1 MSAISD
7 GDHPAVYPAIYYDG
21 VSSRKRQVEL
31 RLDAQLDITE
41 HDIVLATW
49 RYDDI
54 RRVDGSRSLRLTS
67 VAAATQARLEIEDEA
82 VQRLLMA
89 RCTALDQGRGGG
101 QAWRIVAWSLAAAA
115 SIVLMTLYG
124 IPLIADRLAPIVPV
138 SVEQRLGDAVDKQ
151 IRALM
156 GGKHCTGAEGQRAFT
171 KMVDALKAAGG
182 SAIPLEAQVLS
193 SPIPN
198 AVALPGGRIY
208 LFEGLLQRARDPDE
222 IAGVIAHE
230 IGHAEHRDGLRSV
243 IRTGGT
249 SFLFGLLFG
258 DITGSG
264 AVIFASHTLLDA
276 SHSREAETAAD
287 DFAIRAMTRLGR
299 SPAPLG
305 EFLVRITGSGGKT
318 TIIDSHPVSSERL
331 ERMKRAAP
339 ETAGPPILTDAEW
352 QALKRVCATG

>member
-1 MSAISD
+1 MSSVD
-7 GDHPAVYPAIYYDG
+7 DDLHPAVYFDG

-31 RLDAQLDITE
+31 RLGAQLEIVE
-41 HDIVLATW
+41 QGIVLASW
-49 RYDDI
+49 GYADI
-54 RRVDGSRSLRLTS
+54 RRVDSSRGLRLTS
-67 VAAATQARLEIEDEA
+67 VSATTQARLEIENEA
-82 VQRLLMA
+82 TQHMLAA
-89 RCTALDQGRGGG
+89 RCPALDQNRGGG
-101 QAWRIVAWSLAAAA
+101 QALRIVAWSLAAAA

-124 IPLIADRLAPIVPV
+124 IPLVADRLAPLVPA

-151 IRALM
+151 VRALM
-156 GGKHCTGAEGQRAFT
+156 GGKLCTGAEGQRAFA
-171 KMVDALKAAGG
+171 KMVEALKTAGG
-182 SAIPLEAQVLS
+182 GETALDARVLS

-208 LFEGLLQRARDPDE
+208 LFEGLLRRARDPDE

-264 AVIFASHTLLDA
+264 AVIFASRTLLDA
-276 SHSREAETAAD
+276 SHSRETETAAD
-287 DFAIRAMTRLGR
+287 DFAIRAMTQLGR
-299 SPAPLG
+299 SPASLG

-331 ERMKRAAP
+331 ERMKLAAP
-339 ETAGPPILTDAEW
+339 ATAGPPILSDAEW
-352 QALKRVCATG
+352 QALQRVCASSSG

>member
-1 MSAISD
+1 MSSIGD
-7 GDHPAVYPAIYYDG
+7 GAHPAIYYDG
-21 VSSRKRQVEL
+21 ISSRRRQVDL
-31 RLDAQLDITE
+31 QLGAQLDITE
-41 HDIVLATW
+41 LGIVLATW

-54 RRVDGSRSLRLTS
+54 RRVDGSRGLRLTS
-67 VAAATQARLEIEDEA
+67 VVAATQARLEIEDEA
-82 VQRLLMA
+82 VQGLLTA

-101 QAWRIVAWSLAAAA
+101 QAWQIVAWSLAAAA

-124 IPLIADRLAPIVPV
+124 IPLVADRLAPLVPAAA
-138 SVEQRLGDAVDKQ
+138 ERRLGDAVDKQ
-151 IRALM
+151 VRALT
-156 GGKHCTGAEGQRAFT
+156 GGKQCTGAEGQRAFT
-171 KMVDALKAAGG
+171 KMVEALRTAGG
-182 SAIPLEAQVLS
+182 SVAPLEAQVLS

-222 IAGVIAHE
+222 VAGVIAHE

-243 IRTGGT
+243 IRNGGT

-264 AVIFASHTLLDA
+264 AVIFASRTLLDA

-299 SPAPLG
+299 SPARLG
-305 EFLVRITGSGGKT
+305 EFLVRITGNGGRT

-331 ERMKRAAP
+331 ERMKQAAP
-339 ETAGPPILTDAEW
+339 AMVGPPILTEVEW
-352 QALKRVCATG
+352 RALQRICTPKPG

>member
-7 GDHPAVYPAIYYDG
+7 GAHPAVYYDG

-31 RLDAQLDITE
+31 RLGAQLDIAE
-41 HDIVLATW
+41 HGIELATW

-54 RRVDGSRSLRLTS
+54 RRVDGSHGLRLTS
-67 VAAATQARLEIEDEA
+67 LSAAPQARLEIEDEA
-82 VQRLLMA
+82 VQRLLTA
-89 RCTALDQGRGGG
+89 RCTALDQDRGGG
-101 QAWRIVAWSLAAAA
+101 QAWRIFAWSLAAAA

-124 IPLIADRLAPIVPV
+124 IPQIADRLAPLVPAAA
-138 SVEQRLGDAVDKQ
+138 ERRLGDAVDRQ
-151 IRALM
+151 MRALM
-156 GGKHCTGAEGQRAFT
+156 GGKLCTGADGQRAFA
-171 KMVDALKAAGG
+171 KMVDALKVAGG
-182 SAIPLEAQVLS
+182 STIPLEAQVLS

-198 AVALPGGRIY
+198 AVALPGGRVY

-243 IRTGGT
+243 IQTGGT

-264 AVIFASHTLLDA
+264 AVIFVSRTLLDA

-305 EFLVRITGSGGKT
+305 EFLVRITGKGGRT

-331 ERMKRAAP
+331 ERMKHAVPA
-339 ETAGPPILTDAEW
+339 TAGPPILTDAEW
-352 QALKRVCATG
+352 QALKRVCADG

>member
-1 MSAISD
+1 MSSTGD
-7 GDHPAVYPAIYYDG
+7 GAHPAIYYDG
-21 VSSRKRQVEL
+21 ISSRRRQVEL
-31 RLDAQLDITE
+31 RLGPQLDIVD
-41 HDIVLATW
+41 HGIVLATW

-54 RRVDGSRSLRLTS
+54 RRVDGSRGLRLTS
-67 VAAATQARLEIEDEA
+67 VSSATQARLEIEDEA
-82 VQRLLMA
+82 AQRLLTA
-89 RCTALDQGRGGG
+89 RCTALDHGRGGG
-101 QAWRIVAWSLAAAA
+101 QALRIVAWSLAAAA

-124 IPLIADRLAPIVPV
+124 IPLVADRLAAIVPV
-138 SVEQRLGDAVDKQ
+138 SVEKRLGDAVDKQ
-151 IRALM
+151 VRALM
-156 GGKHCTGAEGQRAFT
+156 GGKSCTGAEGQRAFT
-171 KMVDALKAAGG
+171 KMVEALKTAGG

-208 LFEGLLQRARDPDE
+208 LFEGLLSRARDPDE
-222 IAGVIAHE
+222 VAGVIAHE
-230 IGHAEHRDGLRSV
+230 IGHAEHRDGLRGV

-264 AVIFASHTLLDA
+264 AVIFASRTLLDA
-276 SHSREAETAAD
+276 SYSREAETAAD

-305 EFLVRITGSGGKT
+305 EFLVRITGNGGKT

-331 ERMKRAAP
+331 ERMKRAVP
-339 ETAGPPILTDAEW
+339 ETIGPPILTDAEW
-352 QALKRVCATG
+352 QALRRVCATEGP

>member
-1 MSAISD
+1 MSSI
-7 GDHPAVYPAIYYDG
+7 GDAAHPAVYYDG
-21 VSSRKRQVEL
+21 ISSRRRQVEL
-31 RLDAQLDITE
+31 RLGAQLDIAE
-41 HDIVLATW
+41 HGIVLATW

-54 RRVDGSRSLRLTS
+54 RRVDGARGLRLTS
-67 VAAATQARLEIEDEA
+67 AAAAAQARLEIEDEA
-82 VQRLLMA
+82 VQRLLTA
-89 RCTALDQGRGGG
+89 RCTALDQDRGGG
-101 QAWRIVAWSLAAAA
+101 QALRIVAWSLAAAA

-124 IPLIADRLAPIVPV
+124 IPLVADRLATVVPV

-151 IRALM
+151 VRALM
-156 GGKHCTGAEGQRAFT
+156 GGKSCTGAEGQRAFT
-171 KMVDALKAAGG
+171 KMVEALKTAGG

-208 LFEGLLQRARDPDE
+208 LFEGLLSRARDPDE
-222 IAGVIAHE
+222 VAGVIAHE

-264 AVIFASHTLLDA
+264 AVIFASRTLLDA
-276 SHSREAETAAD
+276 SYSREAETAAD
-287 DFAIRAMTRLGR
+287 DFAIRAMTNLGR

-305 EFLVRITGSGGKT
+305 EFLVRITGNGGKT

-339 ETAGPPILTDAEW
+339 ATAGPPILTDSEW
-352 QALKRVCATG
+352 QALKRVCAAG

>member
-1 MSAISD
+1 MSAIRD
-7 GDHPAVYPAIYYDG
+7 GTHPAVYYDG
-21 VSSRKRQVEL
+21 ISSRKRQVEL
-31 RLDAQLDITE
+31 RLGAQLDIAE

-67 VAAATQARLEIEDEA
+67 LSAAQARLEIEDEA

-89 RCTALDQGRGGG
+89 RCTALDQDRGGG
-101 QAWRIVAWSLAAAA
+101 QAVRIVAWSLAAAA

-124 IPLIADRLAPIVPV
+124 IPLVADRLAPIVPV

-171 KMVDALKAAGG
+171 KMVDALKVAGG
-182 SAIPLEAQVLS
+182 SAIPLEAQILS

-230 IGHAEHRDGLRSV
+230 IGHAEHRDGLRGV

-264 AVIFASHTLLDA
+264 AVIFASRTLLDA

-287 DFAIRAMTRLGR
+287 DFAIRAMTQLGR

-305 EFLVRITGSGGKT
+305 EFLVRITGNGGKT

-352 QALKRVCATG
+352 QALKSVCATG